1 MSDEMTIR
9 LLPASE
15 IAAHADALAALLLD
29 AVSGGASIGFM
40 GDLNPRQAAD
50 YWRQLAATPDG
61 RTVLIA
67 EDVQGLAGMVV
78 LVPNPNA
85 FQPHRA
91 DIAKMVVHS
100 RARGRGL
107 AKALMGAAEQ
117 QALAQGRTVLTLMT
131 RHGSDSEHLYRKL
144 GWQLVGVIPDDSLQP
159 DGALCD
165 GALYVKKLA

>member
-1 MSDEMTIR
+1 MGNETTIR
-9 LLPASE
+9 LLTVSE
-15 IAAHADALAALLLD
+15 IAEHADTLGALLLD
-29 AVSGGASIGFM
+29 ALEGDASIGFM
-40 GDLNPRQAAD
+40 GDLTARQATD
-50 YWRQLAATPDG
+50 YWRQLAAAADG
-61 RTVLIA
+61 RAVLVA
-67 EDVQGLAGMVV
+67 GDAQGLAGMVM
-78 LVPNPNA
+78 LVPNPNT

-91 DIAKMVVHS
+91 DIAKMVVHR